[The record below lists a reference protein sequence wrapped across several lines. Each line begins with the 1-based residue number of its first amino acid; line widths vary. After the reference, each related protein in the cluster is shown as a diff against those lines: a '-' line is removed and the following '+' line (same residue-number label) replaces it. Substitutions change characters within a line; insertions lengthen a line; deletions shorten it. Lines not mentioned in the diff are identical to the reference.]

1 MPKQKKK
8 IVIEEE
14 QINSINRVLSTLAFG
29 LIAII
34 GIQYIAKD
42 LIAPLLLAI
51 FLTVILFPVFRWFRK
66 RGFSSKVSL
75 LLMII
80 IFFLGA
86 GLIVVFLTWSFSL
99 LAESLSTYITSF
111 K

>member
-34 GIQYIAKD
+34 GLQYIAKD

-51 FLTVILFPVFRWFRK
+51 FLTVILFPIFRWFRK
-66 RGFSSKVSL
+66 ICYFLELMLLYIPLARGVL
-75 LLMII
+75 VGDVLYL
-80 IFFLGA
+80 
-86 GLIVVFLTWSFSL
+86 
-99 LAESLSTYITSF
+99 
-111 K
+111 